1 MKSNKRPGNGIA
13 FSLIAAAVS
22 GISVYVAKFGTQ
34 MVPDPFVYTTAR
46 NLTVGILLVIGLAIS
61 GKRLQIH
68 TLSRPTVLR
77 LGLIA
82 VIGGSVP
89 FLLFFWGLTLTSAA
103 TGSLIQKTQFIWVAL
118 LVTPFLGERL
128 NRLHLVAVAV
138 LIGSLA
144 VQGPAVLAT
153 PGLGVG
159 LVFAATALWAAET
172 IVVRRILSDVPVL
185 LVATARM
192 AGGAAIMVAALA
204 ATGRVTT
211 LFQLNSLQL
220 AWVIGPSLILL
231 AYVLIWYRALQAS
244 PALVVTGLLAL
255 GAPVTAV
262 LAGGAAIY
270 STFALPP
277 RFSPD
282 LATVLLVLGCAILL
296 VATVQRPGNDAARPI
311 APRS

>member
-1 MKSNKRPGNGIA
+1 MNINNRSGHGIA
-13 FSLIAAAVS
+13 FALIAATVS
-22 GISVYVAKFGTQ
+22 GVSVYVAKVGTQ
-34 MVPDPFVYTTAR
+34 LVPDPFVYTTAR
-46 NLTVGILLVIGLAIS
+46 NLTVGVLLVIGLATF
-61 GKRLQIH
+61 GNQLDFRA
-68 TLSRPTVLR
+68 LSRPSLLR

-103 TGSLIQKTQFIWVAL
+103 TGSLIQKSQFIWVAL
-118 LVTPFLGERL
+118 LATPFLGERL

-153 PGLGVG
+153 PGVGVG
-159 LVFAATALWAAET
+159 LVLAATVLWAAET

-192 AGGAAIMVAALA
+192 AGGAVIMVVALV
-204 ATGRVTT
+204 ATGRGSM
-211 LFQLNSLQL
+211 LFQLNGLQL
-220 AWVIGPSLILL
+220 AWVVGPGLILL
-231 AYVLIWYRALQAS
+231 AYVLVWYRALQGS

-262 LAGGAAIY
+262 LASAAASY
-270 STFALPP
+270 AAVALPT

-282 LATVLLVLGCAILL
+282 LATLLLVAGCAILL
-296 VATVQRPGNDAARPI
+296 LATVRRPGHELVA
-311 APRS
+311 